1 METNVDVTDYDFY
14 VDKNDIYIP
23 IEPNKYFYNAIDD
36 LQPTMNEYLNIKQ
49 ISIYAYEINNE
60 HMYPFLKFLLC
71 KNDMNIPII
80 STSCFIDTNYELNS
94 ENVKNAA
101 IYHIFKLISNKYVGS
116 LDDYLK
122 NIIFNGFYVNDT
134 NLCIFFNLTDCNLAH
149 FDLLSSSEHLWFGI
163 IDEIVNQKHVC
174 NFKIHED
181 VTNFFIKN
189 PDFCFLYNKEGD
201 KYITPT
207 IGYVGKHEKFLNF
220 TFVFGERKNENG
232 IMGPFYYF
240 TDFFNA
246 IKQGGWS
253 PDNKPEYSYGK
264 LLTINEKGKYY
275 RGGIIRFVLFMEKT
289 KVIHNLNDINGNCEK
304 DICNDSNDWVN
315 DSNDWV
321 NDSNDWV
328 NNYDSVFIGNN
339 LLTDSPMIILKNYN
353 QQVPLTYHYIN
364 NDLLGEIYEKEK
376 YFIK

>member
-1 METNVDVTDYDFY
+1 METNFDVTDYEFN

-23 IEPNKYFYNAIDD
+23 IEPNNYFYNAIDE
-36 LQPTMNEYLNIKQ
+36 LQPNVDEYLNIKQ
-49 ISIYAYEINNE
+49 VSIYAYEVNNE
-60 HMYPFLKFLLC
+60 YMYPFLRFLLC
-71 KNDMNIPII
+71 KNNDMNVPVI
-80 STSCFIDTNYELNS
+80 STCFFDTNYKLNS
-94 ENVKNAA
+94 ENIKNTA
-101 IYHIFKLISNKYVGS
+101 IYHIFKLISNEYLGS
-116 LDDYLK
+116 LDDYIK

-149 FDLLSSSEHLWFGI
+149 SELLSSSDRSWFGI
-163 IDEIVNQKHVC
+163 IDEIVNKKHIC
-174 NFKIHED
+174 NFNIHED

-220 TFVFGERKNENG
+220 SFVFGVKKNENG
-232 IMGPFYYF
+232 IMGTFYYF

-264 LLTINEKGKYY
+264 LLTNNEKGKYY
-275 RGGIIRFVLFMEKT
+275 RGGIIRFALFMEKT
-289 KVIHNLNDINGNCEK
+289 KVIQNLNDLHDCEK
-304 DICNDSNDWVN
+304 DVCKWVN
-315 DSNDWV
+315 E
-321 NDSNDWV
+321 
-328 NNYDSVFIGNN
+328 YDSVFIGNN
-339 LLTDSPMIILKNYN
+339 LTDSSMIILENYK
-353 QQVPLTYHYIN
+353 QQVPLTYHHIN
-364 NDLLGEIYEKEK
+364 NDLLGEMYEKEK